1 MLFILKLMC
10 FNCLRQLNLSG
21 MTPTKL
27 FDPSLSLVSA
37 ASRSSDAGIVPVKKL
52 LSIAHDRWPM
62 LSGIELLMLTSLTPI
77 LQWDEVQLTLHEK

>member
-1 MLFILKLMC
+1 
-10 FNCLRQLNLSG
+10 

-52 LSIAHDRWPM
+52 LSISRAMICVAHDRWPM